1 MITRSETPEKIDIQ
15 LQHEAQG
22 TQALTRALGSSQKNK
37 YFHLSAG
44 RLVSNK
50 MAAGPFRLRHAP
62 ASSDAPPSSTSPA
75 LRGEDADLRP
85 VVAVRPPYRFHVAVE
100 THMRQLRNRASG
112 WKASRRRLASN
123 RFNRQSINH
132 TLA

>member
-1 MITRSETPEKIDIQ
+1 M
-15 LQHEAQG
+15 
-22 TQALTRALGSSQKNK
+22 SQKNK
-37 YFHLSAG
+37 YFFTG

-50 MAAGPFRLRHAP
+50 MAAGPFRLRQ
-62 ASSDAPPSSTSPA
+62 APPSSTSPA

-100 THMRQLRNRASG
+100 THMRLLRNRASG

-123 RFNRQSINH
+123 RFHSQSINH